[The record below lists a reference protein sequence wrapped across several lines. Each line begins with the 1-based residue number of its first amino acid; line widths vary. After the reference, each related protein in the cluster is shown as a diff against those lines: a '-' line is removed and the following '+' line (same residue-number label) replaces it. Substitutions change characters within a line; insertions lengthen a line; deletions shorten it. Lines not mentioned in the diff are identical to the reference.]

1 MIKGRTVCLWLL
13 PLMAMLSWGEGEK
26 VVLKKR
32 MVTRASETPLVVLD
46 IGHFIG
52 SGGAEM
58 PGRINGKRF
67 SEVEFWY
74 RYCYDVKETVQ
85 AAGFRCEV
93 CNRGKAPTSEP
104 LLGYAQ
110 RAGVVHL
117 NHPDTGALR
126 YPSKHNADRVSAG
139 MVSADYAVDRH
150 AACAVFL
157 HHNSGSGSWTT
168 GASRGVII
176 YNKHNGEGLA
186 DALTETLNAEIL
198 NHGMDNRGVECK
210 KLMRCVDADRAAGW
224 MNTCDDF
231 GIPAAVI
238 EVAYLDNKNHAAF
251 LTEDANARKY
261 ARAVGHGIVKFL
273 QQDPSRTPHV
283 RENPE
288 TADSGSFGYAAESRR
303 LNIPG
308 AKLLWK
314 GRDK

>member
-1 MIKGRTVCLWLL
+1 MLLLALL
-13 PLMAMLSWGEGEK
+13 PMPVWGEGGN

-32 MVTRASETPLVVLD
+32 TVTRAPETPLVVLD

-58 PGRINGKRF
+58 PGRINGVRF
-67 SEVEFWY
+67 SEIEFWY
-74 RYCYDVKETVQ
+74 RYCSEVKDTVT

-93 CNRGKAPTSEP
+93 CNRGNAPKKEP
-104 LLGYAQ
+104 LLGYAL

-117 NHPDTGALR
+117 NHPDSGALR

-139 MVSADYAVDRH
+139 MVSADYAVDRR

-168 GASRGVII
+168 GASHGVII

-186 DALTETLNAEIL
+186 DALVETLNTEIL
-198 NHGMDNRGVECK
+198 NHGMDNKGVGCK

-238 EVAYLDNKNHAAF
+238 EAAFLDNKNHAAF
-251 LTEDANARKY
+251 LADDANARKY

-273 QQDPSRTPHV
+273 QKEPSHTPHV
-283 RENPE
+283 REKTE
-288 TADSGSFGYAAESRR
+288 VADSGSFGYAAESRR
-303 LNIPG
+303 LNVPG

-314 GRDK
+314 EKKK